1 MPAHLQSRD
10 FVVRCARE
18 FPIQVD
24 GELLGRAAE
33 VHFRAI
39 ERKLRVLAPEHPI
52 VSRFGEAMKSLG
64 GWTRKMQGIEE

>member
-1 MPAHLQSRD
+1 
-10 FVVRCARE
+10 
-18 FPIQVD
+18 VD

-64 GWTRKMQGIEE
+64 GWTRKMQGIE